1 MSDPWTRKV
10 QGQTWLWR
18 LWTICYFHRRSWN
31 LIYLHLLELF
41 SCSSTLLPSG
51 IFPRAGRMA
60 TSHSMFPC
68 CLLKL
73 PWLCHMELSRTIFP
87 LSLSQFSLLLI
98 ECRASVRS
106 SPIREC
112 RRESVMCWGGW
123 DVGQVRSQSH
133 ESQWGSSA
141 DFTLS
146 AKPSLRFI
154 DPSLLPQTFDANRCY

>member
-18 LWTICYFHRRSWN
+18 HWTICYFQRRSWN
-31 LIYLHLLELF
+31 LIDLHLLELS

-60 TSHSMFPC
+60 TSHSMCLC

-73 PWLCHMELSRTIFP
+73 PWPCRMELSRAIFP
-87 LSLSQFSLLLI
+87 LSLSQFSRLLI
-98 ECRASVRS
+98 EGWASVCS

-112 RRESVMCWGGW
+112 RRESVMCWRGW

-141 DFTLS
+141 DFALS
-146 AKPSLRFI
+146 AKPSLWFI
-154 DPSLLPQTFDANRCY
+154 DPSLLPQTLDANRCC

>member
-18 LWTICYFHRRSWN
+18 HWIICYFQRRSWN
-31 LIYLHLLELF
+31 LIDLHLLELS

-60 TSHSMFPC
+60 TSHSMCLC

-73 PWLCHMELSRTIFP
+73 PWPCRMELSRAIFP
-87 LSLSQFSLLLI
+87 LSLSQFSRLLT
-98 ECRASVRS
+98 EGWASVCS

-112 RRESVMCWGGW
+112 RRESVMCWRGW

-141 DFTLS
+141 DFALS
-146 AKPSLRFI
+146 AKPSLWFI
-154 DPSLLPQTFDANRCY
+154 DPSLLPQTLDANRCC